1 MIDDLTRLLTDPAF
15 PSLHVL
21 VIHFP
26 IALICLAPVVDV
38 GCLVLRGWVWLDR
51 TATLL
56 YVAGTIGAGAA
67 YLTGDRAADALG
79 GISPAA
85 EATLADH
92 HRFAVLTLIVLVIV
106 SLLRLTVSW
115 LARNDR
121 RISLGIFRLVAL
133 PLALAGLLLVA
144 LTADRGG
151 QLVYGHGL
159 GVGLHQ
165 DSDAPK

>member
-1 MIDDLTRLLTDPAF
+1 MIEDLTRLLTEPAF

-26 IALICLAPVVDV
+26 IALICLAPFLDL
-38 GCLVLRGWVWLDR
+38 GCLVLRSRVWLDR

-56 YVAGTIGAGAA
+56 YVVGTIGAGAA
-67 YLTGDRAADALG
+67 YLTGDRAVDALG
-79 GISPAA
+79 EISPAA

-92 HRFAVLTLIVLVIV
+92 HRFAVLALIVLVIA

-121 RISLGIFRLVAL
+121 RISLGVFRLAAL
-133 PLALAGLLLVA
+133 PIVLAGLLLIA
-144 LTADRGG
+144 LAADRGG

-165 DSDAPK
+165 DPGAPK